1 MASVRK
7 RLLPS
12 GKQVWQCDY
21 RDGSG
26 ARRSKQFALKKE
38 ADAFLVKAQHEV
50 GQGSHVADSASIT
63 VAEAA
68 DLWLARAANEGLER
82 STLDQ
87 YRQHRD
93 LHIIPE
99 IGSLKLNK
107 ITAPA
112 VQAFADRL
120 AKARSRA
127 MVRKVLVSLSGIF
140 SEAQRVGKA
149 ANNPVSAVRVR
160 VSKRD
165 TGRVEMP
172 SKVEL
177 RAILKATPDK
187 HKPFIFTAAFTGMRS
202 SELRGLTWADVDLK
216 KAVVHV
222 RRRADKYN
230 KISFP
235 KSEAGTRDIPLAPTV
250 VTVLKAWKEKC
261 PKGDLDLVF
270 PNGNG
275 GVENHGNLLNRVFW
289 PIQIEAGVSTD
300 TGKVDDDGQPVMDAK
315 YSLHALRHA
324 AAALWIEQ
332 GWKPKKIQTVMGH
345 STINMTFDTYGFL
358 FESEE
363 DDAAGMKAIEDRLL
377 SD

>member
-1 MASVRK
+1 MATVRK
-7 RLLPS
+7 RILPS
-12 GKQVWQCDY
+12 GKGVWQADY

-26 ARRSKQFALKKE
+26 ARRSKQFSLKKE
-38 ADAFLVKAQHEV
+38 AEAFLVKAQHDV
-50 GQGSHVADSASIT
+50 GQGTHVADSASIT
-63 VAEAA
+63 VADAA
-68 DLWLARAANEGLER
+68 ELWYTRARNEGLER

-87 YRQHRD
+87 YRQHKD

-99 IGSLKLNK
+99 IGSLKLN
-107 ITAPA
+107 IIAAPA
-112 VQAFADRL
+112 VQGFADRL
-120 AKARSRA
+120 AKTRSRA

-160 VSKRD
+160 VSKREK
-165 TGRVEMP
+165 GRVEMP
-172 SKVEL
+172 SKAEL

-202 SELRGLTWADVDLK
+202 SELRGLAWADVDLE
-216 KAVVHV
+216 KAVVTV

-230 KISFP
+230 RVGPP
-235 KSEAGTRDIPLAPTV
+235 KSEAGTRDIPLAPMV
-250 VTVLKAWKEKC
+250 VKTLKEWKKTC
-261 PKGDLDLVF
+261 PKGELDLVF
-270 PNGNG
+270 PTGSG

-289 PIQIEAGVSTD
+289 PIQVAAGVSTD
-300 TGKVDDDGQPVMDAK
+300 TGKKNDEGSPIMDAK

-332 GWKPKKIQTVMGH
+332 GWQAKKIQAVMGH
-345 STINMTFDTYGFL
+345 STITMTFDQYGFL
-358 FESEE
+358 FPSEE

-377 SD
+377 AD